1 MKYNRP
7 EIAALGTA
15 IERVQDPDVKSGLPN
30 DGHTPDQTTISAY
43 AADE

>member
-1 MKYNRP
+1 MKYGRP
-7 EIAALGTA
+7 EIVVLGTA
-15 IERVQDPDVKSGLPN
+15 IEKVQDPEVKSGMPN